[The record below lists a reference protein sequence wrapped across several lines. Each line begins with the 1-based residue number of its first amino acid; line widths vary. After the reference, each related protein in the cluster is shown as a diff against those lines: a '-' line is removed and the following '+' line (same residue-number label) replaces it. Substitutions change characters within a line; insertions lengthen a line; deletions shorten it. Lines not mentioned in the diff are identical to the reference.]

1 MTPIDLRNN
10 DLRATATLDGD
21 VLHLAFLGT
30 ADASSEAALAGLL
43 TRIQAGLQHEV
54 VREAQVDLRALEF
67 MNSSCFKA
75 FITWIIAVD
84 HAPPPRRHLIRFLC
98 NPALHWQ
105 RRSLKAMVHFGTDIV
120 LVEAG

>member
-1 MTPIDLRNN
+1 MSLG
-10 DLRATATLDGD
+10 LQVGELSATATVDASVMRLT
-21 VLHLAFLGT
+21 LTGT
-30 ADASSEAALAGLL
+30 ADAAVERDLGELLGRLHGESQRAGV
-43 TRIQAGLQHEV
+43 GEV
-54 VREAQVDLRALEF
+54 AVDLRALEF

-84 HAPPPRRHLIRFLC
+84 HSPPARRHLIRFLC

-120 LVEAG
+120 TVEGG